1 VKNKLKVIQSVDPS
15 LKPVKSSIKTNS
27 MANTLKTGMNKHL
40 ERRVSKEA
48 TKGEKIEGLVI
59 DSQKATIEEGVY
71 EKKAT
76 MSNHFA
82 ALKDLQRK

>member
-1 VKNKLKVIQSVDPS
+1 
-15 LKPVKSSIKTNS
+15 
-27 MANTLKTGMNKHL
+27 MNKHL